1 MPILLLI
8 ILVVL
13 IAQFG
18 FWDTFAAVI
27 GAAAMMGLFVVLA
40 IAAVVVAGYL
50 IFRRL

>member
-18 FWDTFAAVI
+18 FWNTFAAVI
-27 GAAAMMGLFVVLA
+27 GAAAMMGLFVVLI
-40 IAAVVVAGYL
+40 IAAVAIAGIM